1 MFKKLL
7 AMSLS
12 VILLLGIT
20 PTAFATDRTD
30 TATNFKADSSES
42 ITVDELIEHLNSIDF
57 GREVTFTSLP
67 QSRSSDQELI
77 HFDSVEAVE
86 AYLKQFINEQRE
98 LAIPIEAIVQN
109 TCPQR
114 SSESIARAN
123 TGWYNTT
130 VWWWGGGNTSIAS
143 LTNAEITFYYNS
155 NGGGSVS
162 NITLHN
168 SYVTGIVAATWTHR
182 RGTGTA
188 LGGMDT
194 KYSVTGTWFIGVDV
208 LGFPLGASF
217 DETLTSPTITIKMDS
232 DF

>member
-86 AYLKQFINEQRE
+86 AYLNNLLTNKENLPYLLKQLYKI
-98 LAIPIEAIVQN
+98 LVHSAVQN
-109 TCPQR
+109 RLQEPTLAGT
-114 SSESIARAN
+114 ILL
-123 TGWYNTT
+123 Y
-130 VWWWGGGNTSIAS
+130 GGGV
-143 LTNAEITFYYNS
+143 AETP
-155 NGGGSVS
+155 V
-162 NITLHN
+162 LH
-168 SYVTGIVAATWTHR
+168 H
-182 RGTGTA
+182 
-188 LGGMDT
+188 
-194 KYSVTGTWFIGVDV
+194 
-208 LGFPLGASF
+208 
-217 DETLTSPTITIKMDS
+217 
-232 DF
+232 